1 MGIIC
6 RSLVL
11 AVALFVG
18 GNLAGLHH
26 FAQPALGQDT
36 LRPAA
41 IVNDEVISVL
51 DLAMRTRL
59 AILSS
64 RLEDTPQARDRVARQ
79 VLRNLIDERLQLQE
93 ANRLDISITDGQIR
107 QAFGQLAERNNMTAD
122 QLRQALQ
129 QRSILPSILDDQ
141 IRAQIAWQTIVQQRF
156 LPSIDVSPEE
166 IDAVVARIAAQDSG
180 QQRRVSEIVL
190 AVENALNE
198 EQVRQDAGRLFQQ
211 LQAGANFGG
220 LAREFSQS
228 ATANLGG
235 DLGWIEEGELS
246 EELERMLSSMA
257 PGEISPPIRTLSG
270 FTILSLREVRER
282 TEADIDRAQIQKNL
296 EDQQLNQLVQQ
307 SMQDLRRIAN
317 VDIRI

>member
-1 MGIIC
+1 MGSFFKVLGTIALIC
-6 RSLVL
+6 CGLGL
-11 AVALFVG
+11 AVSKIALEP
-18 GNLAGLHH
+18 AH
-26 FAQPALGQDT
+26 AQET

-51 DLAMRTRL
+51 DVAMRTRL

-64 RLEDTPQARDRVARQ
+64 RLQDTPEARDRVARQ
-79 VLRNLIDERLQLQE
+79 VLRTLIDERLQLQE
-93 ANRLDISITDGQIR
+93 ANRLDITISDGQIE

-129 QRSILPSILDDQ
+129 QRSILPSILNDQ
-141 IRAQIAWQTIVQQRF
+141 IRAQIAWQTVVQQRF
-156 LPSIDVSPEE
+156 RPSVDISPEE
-166 IDAVVARIAAQDSG
+166 IDAVVTRIVAQDSG
-180 QQRRVSEIVL
+180 QQRRVSEIYL

-198 EQVRQDAGRLFQQ
+198 EEVRQDAQRLYQQ

-246 EELERMLSSMA
+246 AELETALSQMS
-257 PGEISPPIRTLSG
+257 PGDISPPVRTLAG
-270 FTILSLREVRER
+270 FTIMNLKDVRQR
-282 TEADIDRAQIQKNL
+282 TETNIDRAQIQRNL
-296 EDQQLNQLVQQ
+296 EDQQLSQLVQQ
-307 SMQDLRRIAN
+307 SMQDLRRVAN